1 MSELPFA
8 NVYAVVVTYQPELVV
23 FRRLLKAL
31 QAQVSCV
38 IVVDNTWADDLRV
51 VDVCAE
57 AAFREVSL
65 IRLGSNQGIARA
77 LNIGIAEAVEAGASH
92 VLLSDQDSLPADD
105 MVAALL
111 HAEAELT
118 GAGKHVGAVG
128 PTFTDRHTE
137 GTFPFQAE
145 VPGKFFYGHRMA
157 DALHPII
164 DAISLITSG
173 TLISVPVLQRVGPM
187 REDLFVD
194 NVDVEWCH
202 RARADGYSLH
212 GVGAAVM
219 YHALGDNALRVWYF
233 GWRWVSAYSPVRVY
247 YQVRNFIALCR
258 MSCIRARWK
267 WRNGW
272 YCLGFCYS
280 QVVFGRQ
287 RLDCLKMALQGL
299 RDGLLGRMGAW
310 RG

>member
-1 MSELPFA
+1 MSEIVAA
-8 NVYAVVVTYQPELVV
+8 NVYAVVVAYLPELEV
-23 FRRLLKAL
+23 FRRLLETL
-31 QAQVSCV
+31 GSQVSRV
-38 IVVDNTWADDLRV
+38 VVVDNTPMDDARV
-51 VDVCAE
+51 ARMCAE
-57 AAFREVSL
+57 PDLHGVSL
-65 IRLGSNQGIARA
+65 IRLGSNQGVARA
-77 LNIGIAEAVEAGASH
+77 LNVGIAVAIEAGASH

-105 MVAALL
+105 MVSVLLRAAAVLV
-111 HAEAELT
+111 E
-118 GAGKHVGAVG
+118 GGKRVGAVG
-128 PTFTDRHTE
+128 PTFTDKHTG

-145 VPGKFFYGHRMA
+145 VPGKFFYGHRGA
-157 DALHPII
+157 DSAHPIV

-173 TLISVPVLQRVGPM
+173 ALISVRVLSRVGLM

-202 RARADGYSLH
+202 RARAEGYSLY

-219 YHALGDNALRVWYF
+219 YHALGDHALKVWYF

-247 YQVRNFIALCR
+247 YQVRNFVALCR

-280 QVVFGRQ
+280 QMVFGRQ
-287 RLDCLKMALQGL
+287 RLACLRMALRGL
-299 RDGLLGRMGAW
+299 WDGLLGRMGAW